1 MNINKPKTD
10 DSIEYILK
18 SARDHDVQ
26 FIRLWFTDILG
37 HLKGFAITVEELEE
51 AFQRGVTFDGSAI
64 DGFARADESDM
75 IAMPD
80 PSTFRIL
87 PWRPKEKSVARLFC
101 DIIKPGGNPFECDS
115 RLVLKKTL
123 NEASNLGLT
132 YYVGTELEYFY
143 FKDNNSTEVLDNAGY
158 FDQISLE
165 LTSEIRRETVLTLA
179 DMGILVKYSHH
190 EVSPSQHEIDLQ
202 YTDALT
208 MADTVMTA
216 KLAIKEIAL
225 KNDVYATFMP
235 KPLTNLDGSGMHI
248 HQSLFQKNKNVFFD
262 EKDENKLSPIAKYFM
277 AGLLKYAREI
287 SIISNQ
293 WINSYTRLVP
303 GFEAPV
309 NVVWSKDSKSSLIRI
324 PAYKHKREESVR
336 IEYRAPDPAC
346 NPYLLFS
353 VLLGAGLEG
362 IQKKYSLPA
371 KNKTIHPLPVS
382 LKEAINFS
390 EQSTFLKKILG
401 NKVFKTFIDNKKIEW
416 EAYRGYVTDFEK
428 KQYLSIL

>member
-1 MNINKPKTD
+1 MNINKSQTD
-10 DSIEYILK
+10 NSIEYILK

-37 HLKGFAITVEELEE
+37 NLKGFAITVEELEE

-75 IAMPD
+75 IAIPD

-87 PWRPKEKSVARLFC
+87 PWRPKEKAVARLFC
-101 DIIKPGGNPFECDS
+101 DITKPGGTPFDCDP

-123 NEASNLGLT
+123 NEASKLGLT

-143 FKDNNSTEVLDNAGY
+143 FKDKNSTELLDNAGY

-235 KPLTNLDGSGMHI
+235 KPLTNLDGSGMHV
-248 HQSLFQKNKNVFFD
+248 HQSLFEKNKNVFFN

-277 AGLLKYAREI
+277 AGLLKYAKEI

-293 WINSYTRLVP
+293 WINSYKRLVP

-309 NVVWSKDSKSSLIRI
+309 NVVWSKENRSSLIRI
-324 PAYKHKREESVR
+324 PAYKQKREESVR
-336 IEYRAPDPAC
+336 IEYRAPDPAS

-362 IQKKYSLPA
+362 IKKKYSLPA
-371 KNKTIHPLPVS
+371 KNKPIHPLPVS

-390 EQSTFLKKILG
+390 EKSTFLKKILG
-401 NKVFKTFIDNKKIEW
+401 NKVFNTFINNKKIEW
-416 EAYRGYVTDFEK
+416 ESYRGYVTDFEK
-428 KQYLSIL
+428 KQYLSTL

>member
-1 MNINKPKTD
+1 MNINKSQTD
-10 DSIEYILK
+10 NSIEYILK

-37 HLKGFAITVEELEE
+37 NLKGFAITVEELEE

-75 IAMPD
+75 IAIPD

-87 PWRPKEKSVARLFC
+87 PWRPKEKAVARLFC
-101 DIIKPGGNPFECDS
+101 DITKPGGTPFDCDP

-123 NEASNLGLT
+123 NEASKLGLT

-143 FKDNNSTEVLDNAGY
+143 FKDKNSTELLDNAGY

-235 KPLTNLDGSGMHI
+235 KPLTNLDGSGMHV
-248 HQSLFQKNKNVFFD
+248 HQSLFEKNKNVFF
-262 EKDENKLSPIAKYFM
+262 
-277 AGLLKYAREI
+277 
-287 SIISNQ
+287 
-293 WINSYTRLVP
+293 
-303 GFEAPV
+303 
-309 NVVWSKDSKSSLIRI
+309 
-324 PAYKHKREESVR
+324 
-336 IEYRAPDPAC
+336 
-346 NPYLLFS
+346 
-353 VLLGAGLEG
+353 
-362 IQKKYSLPA
+362 
-371 KNKTIHPLPVS
+371 
-382 LKEAINFS
+382 
-390 EQSTFLKKILG
+390 
-401 NKVFKTFIDNKKIEW
+401 
-416 EAYRGYVTDFEK
+416 
-428 KQYLSIL
+428 

>member
-1 MNINKPKTD
+1 MNINKSQTD
-10 DSIEYILK
+10 NSIEYILK

-37 HLKGFAITVEELEE
+37 NLKGFAITVEELEE

-75 IAMPD
+75 IAIPD

-87 PWRPKEKSVARLFC
+87 PWRPKEKAVARLFC
-101 DIIKPGGNPFECDS
+101 DITKPGGTPFDCDP

-123 NEASNLGLT
+123 NEASKLGLT

-143 FKDNNSTEVLDNAGY
+143 FKDKNSTELLDNAGY

-165 LTSEIRRETVLTLA
+165 LTSEIRRESVLTLA

-235 KPLTNLDGSGMHI
+235 KPLTNLDGSGMHV
-248 HQSLFQKNKNVFFD
+248 HQSLFEKNKNVFFN

-277 AGLLKYAREI
+277 AGLLKYAKEI

-293 WINSYTRLVP
+293 WINSYKRLVP

-309 NVVWSKDSKSSLIRI
+309 NVVWSKENRSSLIRI
-324 PAYKHKREESVR
+324 PAYKQKREESVR
-336 IEYRAPDPAC
+336 IEYRAPDPAS

-362 IQKKYSLPA
+362 IKKKYSLPA
-371 KNKTIHPLPVS
+371 KNKPIHPLPVS

-390 EQSTFLKKILG
+390 EKSTFLKKILG
-401 NKVFKTFIDNKKIEW
+401 NKVFNTFINNKKIEW

-428 KQYLSIL
+428 KQYLSTL

>member
-1 MNINKPKTD
+1 MNINKSQTD
-10 DSIEYILK
+10 NSIEYILK

-37 HLKGFAITVEELEE
+37 NLKGFAITVEELEE

-75 IAMPD
+75 IAIPD

-87 PWRPKEKSVARLFC
+87 PWRPKEKAVARLFC
-101 DIIKPGGNPFECDS
+101 DITKPGGTPFDCDP

-123 NEASNLGLT
+123 NEASKLGLT
-132 YYVGTELEYFY
+132 YYVGSELEYFY
-143 FKDNNSTEVLDNAGY
+143 FKDKNSTELLDNAGY

-235 KPLTNLDGSGMHI
+235 KPLTNLDGSGMHV
-248 HQSLFQKNKNVFFD
+248 HQSLFEKNKNVFFN

-277 AGLLKYAREI
+277 AGLLKYAKEI

-293 WINSYTRLVP
+293 WINSYKRLVP

-309 NVVWSKDSKSSLIRI
+309 NVVWSKENRSSLIRI
-324 PAYKHKREESVR
+324 PAYKQKREESVR
-336 IEYRAPDPAC
+336 IEYRAPDPAS

-362 IQKKYSLPA
+362 IKKKYSLPA
-371 KNKTIHPLPVS
+371 KNKPIHPLPVS

-390 EQSTFLKKILG
+390 EKSTFLKKILG
-401 NKVFKTFIDNKKIEW
+401 NKVFNTFINNKKIEW

-428 KQYLSIL
+428 KQYLSTL

>member
-1 MNINKPKTD
+1 MNINKSQTD
-10 DSIEYILK
+10 NSIEYILK

-37 HLKGFAITVEELEE
+37 NLKGFAITVEELEE

-75 IAMPD
+75 IAIPD

-87 PWRPKEKSVARLFC
+87 PWRPKEKAVARLFC
-101 DIIKPGGNPFECDS
+101 DITKPGGTPFDCDP

-123 NEASNLGLT
+123 NEASKLGLT

-143 FKDNNSTEVLDNAGY
+143 FKDKNSTELLDNAGY

-235 KPLTNLDGSGMHI
+235 KPLTNLDGSGMHV
-248 HQSLFQKNKNVFFD
+248 HQSLFEKNKNVFFN

-277 AGLLKYAREI
+277 AGLLKYAKEI

-293 WINSYTRLVP
+293 WINSYKRLVP

-309 NVVWSKDSKSSLIRI
+309 NVVWSKENRSSLIRI
-324 PAYKHKREESVR
+324 PAYKRKREESVR
-336 IEYRAPDPAC
+336 IEYRAPDPAS

-362 IQKKYSLPA
+362 IKKKYSLPA
-371 KNKTIHPLPVS
+371 KNKPIHPLPVS

-390 EQSTFLKKILG
+390 EKSTFLKKILG
-401 NKVFKTFIDNKKIEW
+401 NKVFNTFINNKKIEW

-428 KQYLSIL
+428 KQYLSTL

>member
-1 MNINKPKTD
+1 MNINKSQTD
-10 DSIEYILK
+10 NSIEYILK

-37 HLKGFAITVEELEE
+37 NLKGFAITVEELEE
-51 AFQRGVTFDGSAI
+51 AFLRGVTFDGSAI

-75 IAMPD
+75 IAIPD

-87 PWRPKEKSVARLFC
+87 PWRPKEKAVARLFC
-101 DIIKPGGNPFECDS
+101 DITKPGGTPFDCDP

-123 NEASNLGLT
+123 NEASKLGLT

-143 FKDNNSTEVLDNAGY
+143 FKDKNSTELLDNAGY

-235 KPLTNLDGSGMHI
+235 KPLTNLDGSGMHV
-248 HQSLFQKNKNVFFD
+248 HQSLFEKNKNVFFN

-277 AGLLKYAREI
+277 AGLLKYAKEI

-293 WINSYTRLVP
+293 WINSYKRLVP

-309 NVVWSKDSKSSLIRI
+309 NVVWSKENRSSLIRI
-324 PAYKHKREESVR
+324 PAYKQKREESVR
-336 IEYRAPDPAC
+336 IEYRAPDPAS

-362 IQKKYSLPA
+362 IKKKYSLPA
-371 KNKTIHPLPVS
+371 KNKPIHPLPVS

-390 EQSTFLKKILG
+390 EKSTFLKKILG
-401 NKVFKTFIDNKKIEW
+401 NKVFNTFINNKKIEW

-428 KQYLSIL
+428 KQYLSTL

>member
-1 MNINKPKTD
+1 MNINKSQTD
-10 DSIEYILK
+10 NSIEYILK

-37 HLKGFAITVEELEE
+37 NLKGFAITVEELEE

-75 IAMPD
+75 IAIPD

-87 PWRPKEKSVARLFC
+87 PWRPKEKAVARLFC
-101 DIIKPGGNPFECDS
+101 DITKPGGTPFDCDP

-123 NEASNLGLT
+123 NEASKLGLT

-143 FKDNNSTEVLDNAGY
+143 FKDKNSTELLDNAGY

-235 KPLTNLDGSGMHI
+235 KPLTNLDGSGMHV
-248 HQSLFQKNKNVFFD
+248 HQSLFEKNKNVFFN

-277 AGLLKYAREI
+277 AGLLKYAKEI

-293 WINSYTRLVP
+293 WINSYKRLVP

-309 NVVWSKDSKSSLIRI
+309 NVVWSKENRSSLIRI
-324 PAYKHKREESVR
+324 PAYKQKREESVR
-336 IEYRAPDPAC
+336 IEYRAPDPAS

-362 IQKKYSLPA
+362 IKKKYSLPA
-371 KNKTIHPLPVS
+371 KNKPIHPLPVS

-390 EQSTFLKKILG
+390 EKSTFLKKILG
-401 NKVFKTFIDNKKIEW
+401 NKVFNTFINNKKIEW

-428 KQYLSIL
+428 KQYLSTL

>member
-10 DSIEYILK
+10 NSIEYILK

-64 DGFARADESDM
+64 NGFARADESDM

-87 PWRPKEKSVARLFC
+87 PWRPKENSVARLFC
-101 DIIKPGGNPFECDS
+101 DIIKPGGTPFECDP
-115 RLVLKKTL
+115 RLVLKRTL

-143 FKDNNSTEVLDNAGY
+143 FKDKNSTEVLDNAGY

-179 DMGILVKYSHH
+179 NMGILVKYSHH

-225 KNDVYATFMP
+225 KNNVYATFMP

-262 EKDENKLSPIAKYFM
+262 KKDENKLSPTAKYFM

-293 WINSYTRLVP
+293 WINSYKRLVP

-309 NVVWSKDSKSSLIRI
+309 NVVWSKDNKSSLIRI
-324 PAYKHKREESVR
+324 PAYKNKREESVR
-336 IEYRAPDPAC
+336 VEYRAPDPAC

-362 IQKKYSLPA
+362 IQKKYSLPP
-371 KNKTIHPLPVS
+371 KNKTIHSLPVS
-382 LKEAINFS
+382 LKEAIDFS

-401 NKVFKTFIDNKKIEW
+401 NKVFKIFIDNKKIEW